1 MTKVTID
8 RALIE
13 QALYVIDAWER
24 DCDHSLYWR
33 DRDDA
38 LVALRAA
45 LAEPAVEQQ
54 LMRLLAS
61 AWFYGGW
68 KAETNNEKD
77 METLMI
83 AAGWWPFKD
92 EDALFA
98 KIAAPQAQQPA
109 PVQEHLLAALKAICD
124 EQDERQGYASCK
136 AYDKARAAI
145 AKAESGAA
153 PKPAVEPIG
162 YFRAEPFGWT
172 DCAPTDEGAKALYE
186 VPPPAEPARTS
197 QDVCTV
203 PLLSDD
209 EVAQCIKDAS
219 KGSAI
224 NRDGSTSQRIV
235 RSAEQLVR
243 RKARL

>member
-13 QALYVIDAWER
+13 QVIELLDKGV
-24 DCDHSLYWR
+24 CDFWSQY
-33 DRDDA
+33 DDKA
-38 LVALRAA
+38 ESIIQELRAA
-45 LAEPAVEQQ
+45 LAEPA
-54 LMRLLAS
+54 
-61 AWFYGGW
+61 
-68 KAETNNEKD
+68 AE
-77 METLMI
+77 
-83 AAGWWPFKD
+83 PF
-92 EDALFA
+92 
-98 KIAAPQAQQPA
+98 
-109 PVQEHLLAALKAICD
+109 
-124 EQDERQGYASCK
+124 
-136 AYDKARAAI
+136 
-145 AKAESGAA
+145 
-153 PKPAVEPIG
+153 G

-243 RKARL
+243 RKVGL

>member
-13 QALYVIDAWER
+13 QAIDVINSECGYGGSNSYEPRAIAE
-24 DCDHSLYWR
+24 
-33 DRDDA
+33 
-38 LVALRAA
+38 ALRAA
-45 LAEPAVEQQ
+45 L
-54 LMRLLAS
+54 
-61 AWFYGGW
+61 
-68 KAETNNEKD
+68 
-77 METLMI
+77 
-83 AAGWWPFKD
+83 
-92 EDALFA
+92 
-98 KIAAPQAQQPA
+98 
-109 PVQEHLLAALKAICD
+109 
-124 EQDERQGYASCK
+124 
-136 AYDKARAAI
+136 
-145 AKAESGAA
+145 
-153 PKPAVEPIG
+153 
-162 YFRAEPFGWT
+162 
-172 DCAPTDEGAKALYE
+172 
-186 VPPPAEPARTS
+186 AEPARTS

>member
-1 MTKVTID
+1 MSKILVD
-8 RALIE
+8 QALIE
-13 QALYVIDAWER
+13 QAIGHLMCIDAWLKRRHFAGLSGQELR
-24 DCDHSLYWR
+24 IV
-33 DRDDA
+33 DA
-38 LVALRAA
+38 LQAT
-45 LAEPAVEQQ
+45 LAEPAVE
-54 LMRLLAS
+54 
-61 AWFYGGW
+61 
-68 KAETNNEKD
+68 
-77 METLMI
+77 
-83 AAGWWPFKD
+83 PF
-92 EDALFA
+92 
-98 KIAAPQAQQPA
+98 
-109 PVQEHLLAALKAICD
+109 
-124 EQDERQGYASCK
+124 
-136 AYDKARAAI
+136 
-145 AKAESGAA
+145 
-153 PKPAVEPIG
+153 G

>member
-45 LAEPAVEQQ
+45 LAE
-54 LMRLLAS
+54 S
-61 AWFYGGW
+61 
-68 KAETNNEKD
+68 
-77 METLMI
+77 
-83 AAGWWPFKD
+83 
-92 EDALFA
+92 
-98 KIAAPQAQQPA
+98 
-109 PVQEHLLAALKAICD
+109 
-124 EQDERQGYASCK
+124 
-136 AYDKARAAI
+136 
-145 AKAESGAA
+145 
-153 PKPAVEPIG
+153 AVEPFG

>member
-1 MTKVTID
+1 MTKITVD
-8 RALIE
+8 KALIE
-13 QALYVIDAWER
+13 QAVGALETPDGLDEYNRSISDVSID
-24 DCDHSLYWR
+24 
-33 DRDDA
+33 
-38 LVALRAA
+38 ALRAA
-45 LAEPAVEQQ
+45 LAEPVVEPVAKHC
-54 LMRLLAS
+54 MPHG
-61 AWFYGGW
+61 WVINWPHPNGGTRPVYHPRSIQP
-68 KAETNNEKD
+68 KFGDMKPTMYPVYTSPPPAE
-77 METLMI
+77 
-83 AAGWWPFKD
+83 
-92 EDALFA
+92 
-98 KIAAPQAQQPA
+98 
-109 PVQEHLLAALKAICD
+109 
-124 EQDERQGYASCK
+124 
-136 AYDKARAAI
+136 
-145 AKAESGAA
+145 
-153 PKPAVEPIG
+153 PAVEPSTDDSSVLSACQKLAQAFKTSPPPPAEPAVEPFG

-243 RKARL
+243 RKAGL